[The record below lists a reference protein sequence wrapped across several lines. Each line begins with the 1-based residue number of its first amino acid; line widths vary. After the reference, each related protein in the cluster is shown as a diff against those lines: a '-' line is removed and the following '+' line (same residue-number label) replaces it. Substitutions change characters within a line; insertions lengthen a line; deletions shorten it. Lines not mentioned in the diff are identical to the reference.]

1 MKWGVSLEAAITIG
15 ITVPQQAKRDLFLRI
30 TRSDEGYGKEGRHEV
45 RARVE
50 VQDSKDMQG
59 TSNGINIDTG
69 FEGSDREQAAKGKR
83 RKQEARVYAEAA
95 HRAKIQH

>member
-1 MKWGVSLEAAITIG
+1 MTSVVRVL
-15 ITVPQQAKRDLFLRI
+15 
-30 TRSDEGYGKEGRHEV
+30 V

-50 VQDSKDMQG
+50 VQDSKDTQG
-59 TSNGINIDTG
+59 ILNRINIDTG

-95 HRAKIQH
+95 HRAKIQR